1 MTHKVR
7 LIWFNSIVPVFTPEW
22 LAPSLATAP
31 AGDKLEAAYFSAA
44 GVAFKKWAA
53 LYFRLKA

>member
-44 GVAFKKWAA
+44 GVAFKK
-53 LYFRLKA
+53 